1 MVAGAGPGART
12 TPAVAVIA
20 DFAVLAVAG
29 AALLAIGRWGCRA
42 AAGRVSPALPEPER
56 LRRIGKLRG
65 SGYALQVVGAV
76 FALAAVWSLW

>member
-1 MVAGAGPGART
+1 
-12 TPAVAVIA
+12 VIA
-20 DFAVLAVAG
+20 DFAVLVVAG

-42 AAGRVSPALPEPER
+42 AAGRVSSALPDPER

-65 SGYALQVVGAV
+65 SGYALQVVGVV

>member
-1 MVAGAGPGART
+1 
-12 TPAVAVIA
+12 VIA
-20 DFAVLAVAG
+20 DFAVLAAAG

-65 SGYALQVVGAV
+65 SGNTLQVVGVV

>member
-1 MVAGAGPGART
+1 M
-12 TPAVAVIA
+12 IA
-20 DFAVLAVAG
+20 DFVVLAVAG

-42 AAGRVSPALPEPER
+42 AAGWVSPALPEPDR

-65 SGYALQVVGAV
+65 SGRALQVVGVV

>member
-1 MVAGAGPGART
+1 M
-12 TPAVAVIA
+12 IA
-20 DFAVLAVAG
+20 DCVALVV
-29 AALLAIGRWGCRA
+29 ASATLLAIGRWGCGA

-65 SGYALQVVGAV
+65 SGHALQVVGVV

>member
-1 MVAGAGPGART
+1 M
-12 TPAVAVIA
+12 IA

-29 AALLAIGRWGCRA
+29 TALVAVGRWGCRA

-65 SGYALQVVGAV
+65 SGHVFQVVGVV